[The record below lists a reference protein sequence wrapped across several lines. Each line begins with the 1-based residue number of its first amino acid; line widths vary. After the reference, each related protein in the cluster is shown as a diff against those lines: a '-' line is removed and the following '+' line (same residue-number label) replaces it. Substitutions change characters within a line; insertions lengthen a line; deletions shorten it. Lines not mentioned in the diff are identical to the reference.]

1 MMGEMS
7 INQLSTKYFR
17 PLLMMLELILRLFL
31 VHKMVF
37 GVDIYLHNGNSIL
50 NWPPGQIIEKPRS
63 LEAKCFIY
71 VPVLQ

>member
-1 MMGEMS
+1 
-7 INQLSTKYFR
+7 
-17 PLLMMLELILRLFL
+17 MMLELILRLFL

-50 NWPPGQIIEKPRS
+50 NWPPGQIIEKPGS